1 MKWEYIRTELR
12 SQRRGGRGGGGERW
26 ASHIKVT
33 EVIVGVKFVV
43 RMG

>member
-12 SQRRGGRGGGGERW
+12 SQRRGGGGGGERW

>member
-1 MKWEYIRTELR
+1 MGIYTYRVKIPKA
-12 SQRRGGRGGGGERW
+12 RGGGGGGGGERW